1 VAYLGFGKGGD
12 HGERAECEPITGVWK
27 QSPWSV
33 GQGGF
38 APLKLKH
45 FLLLKVQWKL
55 QIRQFFFGNLETQ
68 KITASYQM
76 QSHMAILI
84 AYCIGMK
91 KDHQTFLLENGKKKH
106 LFV

>member
-1 VAYLGFGKGGD
+1 VRAYNRGLEAEPLVSGSGGLCPPETETLFAFE
-12 HGERAECEPITGVWK
+12 GSMEAANSPI
-27 QSPWSV
+27 
-33 GQGGF
+33 
-38 APLKLKH
+38 
-45 FLLLKVQWKL
+45 
-55 QIRQFFFGNLETQ
+55 FFGNLETQ